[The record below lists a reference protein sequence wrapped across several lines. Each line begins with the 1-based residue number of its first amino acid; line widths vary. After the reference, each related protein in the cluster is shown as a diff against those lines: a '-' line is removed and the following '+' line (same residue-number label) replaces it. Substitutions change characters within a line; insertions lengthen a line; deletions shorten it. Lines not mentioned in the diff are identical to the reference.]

1 MLIYSIWLSSFM
13 ERFDNIPEVMPFL
26 AGWGRNGGWDI

>member
-1 MLIYSIWLSSFM
+1 M